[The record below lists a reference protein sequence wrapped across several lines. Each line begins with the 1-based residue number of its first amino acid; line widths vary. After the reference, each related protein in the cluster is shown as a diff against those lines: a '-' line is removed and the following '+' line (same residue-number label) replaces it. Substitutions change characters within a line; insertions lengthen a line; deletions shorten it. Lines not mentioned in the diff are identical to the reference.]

1 MCIRDSIYIY
11 IYIYI
16 KVLHFRPFGGAWLA

>member
-1 MCIRDSIYIY
+1 MLEKLETD

-16 KVLHFRPFGGAWLA
+16 KVLELDK